1 MTNRF
6 QKDSNNKKKSH
17 NHRCVN
23 MLEWTFCVF
32 NSEKIG
38 RILKDIRLSV
48 IRMNNATILKVCK
61 TRCIN

>member
-48 IRMNNATILKVCK
+48 ITN
-61 TRCIN
+61 